1 MLEVVPLDNF
11 VRVPPVYESKVPPC
25 PAMYA
30 VLENQLREYRLLFV
44 PLTREASLVPSYVNT
59 MPVSPTKS
67 PRLPAGLNP
76 MKRMF
81 LPDRDNPVVLT
92 GLNVVPL

>member
-44 PLTREASLVPSYVNT
+44 PLTREASLVP
-59 MPVSPTKS
+59 
-67 PRLPAGLNP
+67 
-76 MKRMF
+76 
-81 LPDRDNPVVLT
+81 
-92 GLNVVPL
+92 